1 MNEKLYFEELET
13 VEELGWVEGVCGL
26 ALGVGG
32 AYRSVCLHSNVELT
46 KHRTD
51 ISKHMETNN

>member
-13 VEELGWVEGVCGL
+13 VEELGWVEGVCGI

-32 AYRSVCLHSNVELT
+32 AIVPYVYIAT
-46 KHRTD
+46 
-51 ISKHMETNN
+51 